1 MKQPANNEPL
11 VPVKFYA
18 CVYAKWVLERVVER
32 DDLTLN
38 APRVKCTCKGYGFV
52 HSFCFALAIHWHR
65 HSVQKSADLA
75 GSTLPSSW
83 KMNEFAATG
92 DRRYAKN
99 PAFAGGA
106 D

>member
-1 MKQPANNEPL
+1 
-11 VPVKFYA
+11 
-18 CVYAKWVLERVVER
+18 
-32 DDLTLN
+32 
-38 APRVKCTCKGYGFV
+38 
-52 HSFCFALAIHWHR
+52 
-65 HSVQKSADLA
+65 VQKSADLA